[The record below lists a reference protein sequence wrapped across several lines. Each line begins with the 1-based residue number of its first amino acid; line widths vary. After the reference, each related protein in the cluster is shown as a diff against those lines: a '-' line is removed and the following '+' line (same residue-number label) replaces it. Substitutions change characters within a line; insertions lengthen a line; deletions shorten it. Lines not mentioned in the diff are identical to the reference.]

1 MNLAGSEVA
10 QSQED
15 MRMKATSPLDVAE
28 PSDTAMQ
35 TQDMKMTFKGNE
47 AVIHE
52 VDEEQHPEDP
62 SENNQRHSILK
73 VEKENHV
80 DQSSL
85 ESKSKAGK
93 AAHSIVQKSSSQNEE
108 DNPIEMNETSQ
119 VEVSNRALLQEM
131 GSTGEVAVEKSLGL
145 NTQEEA
151 LEFAATTQA
160 AD

>member
-1 MNLAGSEVA
+1 
-10 QSQED
+10 
-15 MRMKATSPLDVAE
+15 
-28 PSDTAMQ
+28 MQ

-73 VEKENHV
+73 VEKEKQDV

-85 ESKSKAGK
+85 ESKSKAGR
-93 AAHSIVQKSSSQNEE
+93 AAHSIVHKSHD

-119 VEVSNRALLQEM
+119 VEVPNRLRDAHANREQNEAEMERKRALLQEM
-131 GSTGEVAVEKSLGL
+131 GSTGDVAVEKSLGL
-145 NTQEEA
+145 NSQ
-151 LEFAATTQA
+151 
-160 AD
+160 D